1 MCDAATP
8 GGPDPLLGCNFGVAK
23 PTLEQKCWMV
33 QLVISK
39 LETVASLAKRCSFS
53 RKNLHKMV
61 VRHVKGLPLRLKS
74 GRPRV
79 LDVIS
84 HEIIEASIQNNACSD
99 IEVLN
104 QSINDE
110 YTATRIRRCHPTVE
124 EIAIDGRDVKV
135 PRRSLKRY
143 ARRLHPEL
151 FLDDELLPGFLP
163 YTEEPYVYWS

>member
-1 MCDAATP
+1 MNDAAVL
-8 GGPDPLLGCNFGVAK
+8 GGHDPLLGCNFKIAK

-39 LETVASLAKRCSFS
+39 VETVASLAKRCSFS

-61 VRHVKGLPLRLKS
+61 VRHLKGLPLRLKS

-84 HEIIEASIQNNACSD
+84 HEIIGASIQNNACSD
-99 IEVLN
+99 RAVLN
-104 QSINDE
+104 QSISDE
-110 YTATRIRRCHPTVE
+110 YTATRIRRCPPTVE
-124 EIAIDGRDVKV
+124 EIANDGRDVKV

-151 FLDDELLPGFLP
+151 FLNDETPPEFLP
-163 YTEEPYVYWS
+163 YIEESYIYWS